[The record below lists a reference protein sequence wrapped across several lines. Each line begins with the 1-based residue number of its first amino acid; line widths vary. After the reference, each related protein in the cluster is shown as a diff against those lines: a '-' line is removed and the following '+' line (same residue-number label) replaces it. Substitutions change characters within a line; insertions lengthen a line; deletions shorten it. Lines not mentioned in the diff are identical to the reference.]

1 MQPDDLLAR
10 EGYAPKDVPALLA
23 WARARANVLLQGL
36 DPDSTLGELL
46 GGTSGH
52 VSRDSSFVA
61 RRDSFELP
69 EERDEFD
76 ELDGDIPADLR
87 QAVTAATSSQPQP
100 SAPVI
105 DDDPDSGLGGFARFQ
120 SMLKLSRP
128 YPVRQQEPVV
138 EEPRPTLMRSFAL
151 AAQRESDYPSS
162 TPSPPADLSATLP
175 LAAALGISS
184 EESAALVLGIP
195 DEDGSEGSGISDFFN
210 PNANPD
216 LLGSRLSTTVSSRT
230 SSHASG
236 FIDDDDDVRMPIQ
249 DDDDVRMPIQD
260 DDDDLP
266 LPTLQDDDPPGEAAP
281 MLDDVSPFG
290 SGLPAARLED
300 HSPVR
305 RTEDHAPVRRVSLDD
320 VRGVMVDDDESPLR
334 RAADDV
340 RRGEDRPLR
349 GPSIEDVRRLIAPT
363 RRPSLDDVRSALM
376 DDDEAPPSRSSA
388 PMRRSSMDDVRSALM
403 DDDEAPPVRGSA
415 PVRRSS
421 VDDVRSVLVD
431 DDEAPPVRG
440 SAPVRRPSVDDVRS
454 ALVDDDDAPP
464 TRSSA
469 PVRRGSMDDVRS
481 ALVDD
486 DDAPP
491 ARASAPARHE
501 SLDDVRGVLVDD
513 DAPGLSPTDDDDDE
527 TSAEPVRTRDTPPMP
542 GLPAIDVDGD
552 SGAPVLRHR
561 TPKKKVVELG
571 APLAKPR
578 AGSGTGAVG
587 PRGPSPKPPPPRK
600 PPPPPARKPPPPPV
614 PVDDDIQEL
623 SRVELIEDLP
633 SYLRDDDE

>member
-1 MQPDDLLAR
+1 M
-10 EGYAPKDVPALLA
+10 
-23 WARARANVLLQGL
+23 LLQGL

-52 VSRDSSFVA
+52 VSRDSSFAA

-128 YPVRQQEPVV
+128 YPVRQPEPVV

-195 DEDGSEGSGISDFFN
+195 DEDGSEGSGLNDFFN

-249 DDDDVRMPIQD
+249 DDDDDVRMPIQD

-290 SGLPAARLED
+290 SGLPAARLDD

-305 RTEDHAPVRRVSLDD
+305 RTSLDD
-320 VRGVMVDDDESPLR
+320 VRSVMVDDDESPLR

-376 DDDEAPPSRSSA
+376 DDDEAPPSRSSV
-388 PMRRSSMDDVRSALM
+388 PVRRSSMDDVRSALM
-403 DDDEAPPVRGSA
+403 DDDEAPPSRSSA

-454 ALVDDDDAPP
+454 ALVDDDEAPP

-486 DDAPP
+486 DEAPP
-491 ARASAPARHE
+491 TRASAPSRHE
-501 SLDDVRGVLVDD
+501 SLDDVRGVLDDDD
-513 DAPGLSPTDDDDDE
+513 DALSSTDDDDQ

-587 PRGPSPKPPPPRK
+587 PRGPSPSRRRRASRRRRPASRRRRRPRSTTT
-600 PPPPPARKPPPPPV
+600 
-614 PVDDDIQEL
+614 
-623 SRVELIEDLP
+623 SR
-633 SYLRDDDE
+633 S

>member
-1 MQPDDLLAR
+1 M
-10 EGYAPKDVPALLA
+10 G
-23 WARARANVLLQGL
+23 ARAANVLLQGL

-61 RRDSFELP
+61 RRDSFEFH
-69 EERDEFD
+69 EERDELD

-195 DEDGSEGSGISDFFN
+195 DEDGSEGSGLNDFFN

-216 LLGSRLSTTVSSRT
+216 LLGSRLSLSSTTVSSRT

-266 LPTLQDDDPPGEAAP
+266 LPTLQDDDPPGHGEAAP

-305 RTEDHAPVRRVSLDD
+305 RTEDHAPVRRASLDD
-320 VRGVMVDDDESPLR
+320 VRSVLVDDDESPLR
-334 RAADDV
+334 RAVDDV
-340 RRGEDRPLR
+340 RRGDDRPLR

-388 PMRRSSMDDVRSALM
+388 PVRRSSMDDVRSVLM
-403 DDDEAPPVRGSA
+403 DDDDAPPVRGSA

-421 VDDVRSVLVD
+421 VDDVRSMLVD
-431 DDEAPPVRG
+431 DDEAPPNRSPAPVRRSSVDDVRSALVDDDDAPPVRS
-440 SAPVRRPSVDDVRS
+440 SAPVRRSSVDDVRS

-464 TRSSA
+464 TRSS
-469 PVRRGSMDDVRS
+469 G
-481 ALVDD
+481 
-486 DDAPP
+486 
-491 ARASAPARHE
+491 PARHE

-513 DAPGLSPTDDDDDE
+513 DDAPGLSPTDDDDDDE
-527 TSAEPVRTRDTPPMP
+527 SAEPVRTRDTPPMP

-561 TPKKKVVELG
+561 TPRRRSSSS
-571 APLAKPR
+571 APRWPSRAPVARARSARAAPAPSRRRRASRRRRRPASRRRRRPR
-578 AGSGTGAVG
+578 STTT
-587 PRGPSPKPPPPRK
+587 
-600 PPPPPARKPPPPPV
+600 
-614 PVDDDIQEL
+614 
-623 SRVELIEDLP
+623 SR
-633 SYLRDDDE
+633 S